1 MTVAE
6 LNQVLAVGALVLL
19 VAVVAVRV
27 ATRIGMPS
35 LLLYLGLGVL
45 IGGDVLGVTF
55 DNAELTQTL
64 SYAALI
70 LILTEGGI
78 STNWQQ
84 IKPAVPAA
92 AVLSTIGVGVSVGVI
107 AVATRWVLDVDWATA
122 ILMGAI
128 VSSTDAAAVFSV
140 LRSLPLPKRLTGLLE
155 AESGFNDAPVVILV
169 ATFAHQGTHIWYRV
183 VGEIVLEL
191 AIGAAIGLAIGKIG
205 SWGLRHIALPAS
217 GLYPIAVITLSV
229 LAYATGALAHGSG
242 FLSCYLSA
250 LVLGN
255 AALPHKAA
263 TRGFAEGVGW
273 IAQIGLFVLLGLLVT
288 PHELGNAIV
297 PALLIGTVLLLLAR
311 PLSVVVSTSPFKV
324 PWREQVI
331 LSWAGLRG
339 AVPIVLAT
347 IPIVEGVPEAER
359 LFNVTFVLVIVF
371 TIVQGPTLPWI
382 ARRVGFGGRPE
393 SEDLGVESAPLD
405 RLRAHLLSVSVPVG
419 SRIHGVEVGEL
430 RLPKGAAVTLV
441 VRDGESFVPTTTTVL
456 QRGDDLLVVTTEG
469 VQGATERRLRAV
481 SRGGKLAGWLGI
493 RGAE

>member
-1 MTVAE
+1 MSVAE
-6 LNQVLAVGALVLL
+6 LNQVLALGALVLL
-19 VAVVAVRV
+19 VAVVAVRL
-27 ATRIGMPS
+27 ATRTGMPS

-45 IGGDVLGVTF
+45 IGGDVLGLSY

-64 SYAALI
+64 SYAALV

-78 STNWQQ
+78 STNWEA

-92 AVLSTIGVGVSVGVI
+92 AVLSTVGVGVSVGVT
-107 AVATRWVLDVDWATA
+107 AVAARFVLDTDWSTA

-140 LRSLPLPKRLTGLLE
+140 LRTLPLPKRLTGLLE

-169 ATFAHQGTHIWYRV
+169 VTFAQTGSHPWYQV

-191 AIGAAIGLAIGKIG
+191 GIGAAIGFAVGKVG

-217 GLYPIAVITLSV
+217 GLYPIAVIALCV
-229 LAYATGALAHGSG
+229 LAYAAGALGHGSG
-242 FLSCYLSA
+242 FLACYVAA
-250 LVLGN
+250 LILGN
-255 AALPHKAA
+255 AQLPHKPA

-288 PHELGNAIV
+288 PHELGGAVV
-297 PALLIGTVLLLLAR
+297 PALVIGTVLLLLAR
-311 PLSVVVSTSPFKV
+311 PLSVVVSTTPFRV

-347 IPIVEGVPEAER
+347 IPIVENVADAER
-359 LFNVTFVLVIVF
+359 LFNITFVLVIVF
-371 TIVQGPTLPWI
+371 TVVQGPTLPWI
-382 ARRVGFGGRPE
+382 ARKVGFGGSPE
-393 SEDLGVESAPLD
+393 SSDLGVESAPLEK
-405 RLRAHLLSVSVPVG
+405 LRAHLLSVSVPSG

-441 VRDGESFVPTTTTVL
+441 VRGAESFVPGPTTVL
-456 QRGDDLLVVTTEG
+456 QRDDDLLVVTTEE
-469 VQGATERRLRAV
+469 VRDATERRLRAV
-481 SRGGKLAGWLGI
+481 SRGGKLAGWLGE
-493 RGAE
+493 RGN

>member
-205 SWGLRHIALPAS
+205 SWALRHIALPAS

-242 FLSCYLSA
+242 FLSCYLAA

-255 AALPHKAA
+255 SALPHKAA

-382 ARRVGFGGRPE
+382 ARKVGFGGRPE

-405 RLRAHLLSVSVPVG
+405 KLRAHLLSVSVPVG

-441 VRDGESFVPTTTTVL
+441 VRDGESFVPVTTTVL

-481 SRGGKLAGWLGI
+481 SRGGKLAGWLGF

>member
-242 FLSCYLSA
+242 FLSCYLAA
-250 LVLGN
+250 LILGN
-255 AALPHKAA
+255 SALPHKAA

-359 LFNVTFVLVIVF
+359 LFNITFVLVIVF

-382 ARRVGFGGRPE
+382 ARKVGFGGRPE

-419 SRIHGVEVGEL
+419 SRMHGVEVGEL

-441 VRDGESFVPTTTTVL
+441 VRDGESFVPVTTTVL

-481 SRGGKLAGWLGI
+481 SRGGKLAGWLGF
-493 RGAE
+493 RGTE

>member
-169 ATFAHQGTHIWYRV
+169 ATFAHQGTHIWYHV

-242 FLSCYLSA
+242 FLSCYLAA

-255 AALPHKAA
+255 SALPHKAA

-382 ARRVGFGGRPE
+382 ARKVGFGGRPE

-405 RLRAHLLSVSVPVG
+405 KLRAHLLSVSVPVG

-441 VRDGESFVPTTTTVL
+441 VRDGESFVPVTTTVL

-481 SRGGKLAGWLGI
+481 SRGGKLAGWLGF

>member
-169 ATFAHQGTHIWYRV
+169 ATFAHQGTHIWYHV

-242 FLSCYLSA
+242 FLSCYLAA
-250 LVLGN
+250 LILGN
-255 AALPHKAA
+255 SALPHKAA

-347 IPIVEGVPEAER
+347 IPIVEGVPEAKR

-382 ARRVGFGGRPE
+382 ARKVGFGGHPE

-405 RLRAHLLSVSVPVG
+405 KLGAHLLSVSVPVG

-430 RLPKGAAVTLV
+430 RLPRGAAVTLV
-441 VRDGESFVPTTTTVL
+441 VRDGESFVPVTTTVL

-481 SRGGKLAGWLGI
+481 SRGGKLAGWLGF

>member
-1 MTVAE
+1 VTVAE

-242 FLSCYLSA
+242 FLSCYLAA
-250 LVLGN
+250 LILGN
-255 AALPHKAA
+255 SALPHKAA

-382 ARRVGFGGRPE
+382 ARKVGFGGRPE

-441 VRDGESFVPTTTTVL
+441 VRDGESFVPGKTTVL

-481 SRGGKLAGWLGI
+481 SRGGKLAGWLGF